1 MFLLVSLSKS
11 KFFTRVA
18 PVSFVY
24 HSCRTGVVSV
34 ALVSNLCG
42 TGVARVSLVSLVSYS
57 FCIRVVRVWH
67 WCCKLNE
74 IELASICY
82 NTGNDEITIYFCN
95 DLYKFINLGSFRVKL
110 FKLLRTCLNC
120 LSFV

>member
-18 PVSFVY
+18 PVPFVY
-24 HSCRTGVVSV
+24 YSCRTRVVSV

-42 TGVARVSLVSLVSYS
+42 TRVALVSLVLLVSYLY
-57 FCIRVVRVWH
+57 CIRVARVWH

-82 NTGNDEITIYFCN
+82 NTGNDEITICFCN
-95 DLYKFINLGSFRVKL
+95 DLYKSINIGSFRVKL
-110 FKLLRTCLNC
+110 FKLLCTCLNC